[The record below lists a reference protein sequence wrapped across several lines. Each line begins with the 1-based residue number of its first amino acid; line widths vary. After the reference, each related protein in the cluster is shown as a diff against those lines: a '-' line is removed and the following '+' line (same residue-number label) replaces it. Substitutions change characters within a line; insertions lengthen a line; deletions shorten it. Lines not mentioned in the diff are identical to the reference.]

1 MGYSGF
7 PTEEDEENIT
17 NRFAAELLM
26 PAEVFK
32 QSFLEHMKELGIK
45 SGKVKVDDL
54 VRVMVMQMN
63 AFMVPYEAVRRRL
76 VEIGLMQ
83 QSAADFLESKEEE
96 ILHLVELLTQYQN
109 SYLEKGTGRKTI
121 SGIREFIDD
130 EDDAEL
136 YEQYF
141 PELYEEMREYLEIK
155 GSQKQIEKLA
165 IPKGQTIYTYRRAGM
180 SLGDV
185 HMILMAFFM
194 RLPIIL
200 SEDGDIEF
208 LRSVAKR
215 KISSDSYDL
224 EIYNVMD
231 LIMMIAQKEDTTF
244 SKKELKKVV
253 LNVKERANLAEVNE
267 AWDKSHSNV

>member
-1 MGYSGF
+1 MSKKEAIVDTCFFNKLSNNGK
-7 PTEEDEENIT
+7 NIEA
-17 NRFAAELLM
+17 FKKVLVDLEYKPVVHPYIAE
-26 PAEVFK
+26 
-32 QSFLEHMKELGIK
+32 KELDVFPQFNKLI
-45 SGKVKVDDL
+45 
-54 VRVMVMQMN
+54 
-63 AFMVPYEAVRRRL
+63 
-76 VEIGLMQ
+76 
-83 QSAADFLESKEEE
+83 EEGF
-96 ILHLVELLTQYQN
+96 I
-109 SYLEKGTGRKTI
+109 RKAEY
-121 SGIREFIDD
+121 SEFIED

-155 GSQKQIEKLA
+155 GSKKRIEKLA

-185 HMILMAFFM
+185 HMILMASFM

-215 KISSDSYDL
+215 KISSNSYNLD
-224 EIYNVMD
+224 IYNVVD

-244 SKKELKKVV
+244 SKKELEKVV
-253 LNVKERANLAEVNE
+253 LEVKERARLSEVKQAWNE
-267 AWDKSHSNV
+267 THSNA

>member
-1 MGYSGF
+1 MSKKEAIVDTCFFNKLSNNGK
-7 PTEEDEENIT
+7 NIEA
-17 NRFAAELLM
+17 FKKVLVDLEYKPVVHPYIAE
-26 PAEVFK
+26 
-32 QSFLEHMKELGIK
+32 KELDVFPQFNKLI
-45 SGKVKVDDL
+45 
-54 VRVMVMQMN
+54 
-63 AFMVPYEAVRRRL
+63 
-76 VEIGLMQ
+76 
-83 QSAADFLESKEEE
+83 EEGF
-96 ILHLVELLTQYQN
+96 I
-109 SYLEKGTGRKTI
+109 RKAEY
-121 SGIREFIDD
+121 SEFIED

-155 GSQKQIEKLA
+155 GSKKRIEKLA
-165 IPKGQTIYTYRRAGM
+165 IPKGQMIYTYRRAGM

-215 KISSDSYDL
+215 KISSNSYNLD
-224 EIYNVMD
+224 IYNVVD

-244 SKKELKKVV
+244 SKKELEKVV
-253 LNVKERANLAEVNE
+253 LEVKERVRLSEVKQAWNE
-267 AWDKSHSNV
+267 THSNA

>member
-1 MGYSGF
+1 MSKKEAIVDTCFFNKLSNNGK
-7 PTEEDEENIT
+7 NIEA
-17 NRFAAELLM
+17 FKKVLVDLEYKPVVHPYIAE
-26 PAEVFK
+26 
-32 QSFLEHMKELGIK
+32 KELDVFPHFNKLI
-45 SGKVKVDDL
+45 
-54 VRVMVMQMN
+54 
-63 AFMVPYEAVRRRL
+63 
-76 VEIGLMQ
+76 
-83 QSAADFLESKEEE
+83 EEGF
-96 ILHLVELLTQYQN
+96 I
-109 SYLEKGTGRKTI
+109 RKAEY
-121 SGIREFIDD
+121 SEFIED

-155 GSQKQIEKLA
+155 GEKKRIEKLA

-185 HMILMAFFM
+185 HMTLMAFFM

-215 KISSDSYDL
+215 KISSNSYNLD
-224 EIYNVMD
+224 IYNVMD

-244 SKKELKKVV
+244 SKKELEKVV
-253 LNVKERANLAEVNE
+253 LEVKERARLSEVKQAWNE
-267 AWDKSHSNV
+267 THSNA

>member
-1 MGYSGF
+1 MSKKEAIVDTCFFNKLSNDGK
-7 PTEEDEENIT
+7 NIEA
-17 NRFAAELLM
+17 FKKVLVDLDYKPVVHPYIAE
-26 PAEVFK
+26 
-32 QSFLEHMKELGIK
+32 KELDVFPHFNK
-45 SGKVKVDDL
+45 
-54 VRVMVMQMN
+54 
-63 AFMVPYEAVRRRL
+63 L
-76 VEIGLMQ
+76 VEEG
-83 QSAADFLESKEEE
+83 F
-96 ILHLVELLTQYQN
+96 
-109 SYLEKGTGRKTI
+109 
-121 SGIREFIDD
+121 IREAEYSEFIED

-155 GSQKQIEKLA
+155 GSKKQIEKLV

-215 KISSDSYDL
+215 KISSDSYNLD
-224 EIYNVMD
+224 IYNVMD
-231 LIMMIAQKEDTTF
+231 LIMMIAKKEDTTF
-244 SKKELKKVV
+244 SKKELAKVV
-253 LNVKERANLAEVNE
+253 LEVKERARLSEVKQAWNE
-267 AWDKSHSNV
+267 THSNA

>member
-1 MGYSGF
+1 MSKKEVLVDTCFFNKLSNNGK
-7 PTEEDEENIT
+7 NIET
-17 NRFAAELLM
+17 FKKVLVDLDYKPVVHPYIAE
-26 PAEVFK
+26 
-32 QSFLEHMKELGIK
+32 KELD
-45 SGKVKVDDL
+45 V
-54 VRVMVMQMN
+54 
-63 AFMVPYEAVRRRL
+63 FPYFTKL
-76 VEIGLMQ
+76 
-83 QSAADFLESKEEE
+83 LEEGF
-96 ILHLVELLTQYQN
+96 I
-109 SYLEKGTGRKTI
+109 RKAEY
-121 SGIREFIDD
+121 SEFIED

-141 PELYEEMREYLEIK
+141 SQLYEEMREYLEIK
-155 GSQKQIEKLA
+155 ESKKQIEKFV

-215 KISSDSYDL
+215 KISSDSYNLD
-224 EIYNVMD
+224 IYNVID

-244 SKKELKKVV
+244 TKKELEKVM
-253 LNVKERANLAEVNE
+253 LEVKERARLSEVKQ
-267 AWDKSHSNV
+267 AWRESHSNV

>member
-1 MGYSGF
+1 MSKKEAIVDTCFFNKLSNNGK
-7 PTEEDEENIT
+7 NIEA
-17 NRFAAELLM
+17 FKKVLVDLEYKPVVHPYIAE
-26 PAEVFK
+26 
-32 QSFLEHMKELGIK
+32 KELDVFPQFNKLI
-45 SGKVKVDDL
+45 
-54 VRVMVMQMN
+54 
-63 AFMVPYEAVRRRL
+63 
-76 VEIGLMQ
+76 
-83 QSAADFLESKEEE
+83 EEGF
-96 ILHLVELLTQYQN
+96 I
-109 SYLEKGTGRKTI
+109 RKAEY
-121 SGIREFIDD
+121 SEFIED

-155 GSQKQIEKLA
+155 GSKKRIEKLA

-215 KISSDSYDL
+215 KISSNSYNLD
-224 EIYNVMD
+224 IYNVVD

-244 SKKELKKVV
+244 SKKELEKVV
-253 LNVKERANLAEVNE
+253 LEAKERARLSEVKQAWNE
-267 AWDKSHSNV
+267 THSNA

>member
-1 MGYSGF
+1 MSKKEAIVDTCFFNKLSNDGK
-7 PTEEDEENIT
+7 NIEA
-17 NRFAAELLM
+17 FKKVLVDLDYKPVVHPYIAE
-26 PAEVFK
+26 
-32 QSFLEHMKELGIK
+32 KELDVFPHFNK
-45 SGKVKVDDL
+45 
-54 VRVMVMQMN
+54 
-63 AFMVPYEAVRRRL
+63 L
-76 VEIGLMQ
+76 VEEGFI
-83 QSAADFLESKEEE
+83 
-96 ILHLVELLTQYQN
+96 
-109 SYLEKGTGRKTI
+109 RKAEY
-121 SGIREFIDD
+121 SEFIED

-155 GSQKQIEKLA
+155 GSKKQIEKLA

-215 KISSDSYDL
+215 KISSDSYNLD
-224 EIYNVMD
+224 IYNVMD

-244 SKKELKKVV
+244 SKKELEKVV
-253 LNVKERANLAEVNE
+253 LEVKERAKLSEVKQAWNE
-267 AWDKSHSNV
+267 TYSNA

>member
-1 MGYSGF
+1 MNKKEAIVDTCFFNKLSNNGK
-7 PTEEDEENIT
+7 NIEA
-17 NRFAAELLM
+17 FKKVLVDLEYKPVVHPYIAE
-26 PAEVFK
+26 
-32 QSFLEHMKELGIK
+32 KELDVFPQFNKLI
-45 SGKVKVDDL
+45 
-54 VRVMVMQMN
+54 
-63 AFMVPYEAVRRRL
+63 
-76 VEIGLMQ
+76 
-83 QSAADFLESKEEE
+83 EEGF
-96 ILHLVELLTQYQN
+96 I
-109 SYLEKGTGRKTI
+109 RKAEY
-121 SGIREFIDD
+121 SEFIED

-155 GSQKQIEKLA
+155 GSKKRIEKLA

-215 KISSDSYDL
+215 KISSNSYNLD
-224 EIYNVMD
+224 IYNVVD

-244 SKKELKKVV
+244 SKKELEKVV
-253 LNVKERANLAEVNE
+253 LEVKERVRLSEVKQAWNE
-267 AWDKSHSNV
+267 THSNA

>member
-1 MGYSGF
+1 MSKKEAIVDTCFFNKLSNDGK
-7 PTEEDEENIT
+7 NIEA
-17 NRFAAELLM
+17 FKKVLVDLDYKPVVHPYIAE
-26 PAEVFK
+26 
-32 QSFLEHMKELGIK
+32 KELDVFPHFNK
-45 SGKVKVDDL
+45 
-54 VRVMVMQMN
+54 
-63 AFMVPYEAVRRRL
+63 L
-76 VEIGLMQ
+76 VEEGFI
-83 QSAADFLESKEEE
+83 
-96 ILHLVELLTQYQN
+96 
-109 SYLEKGTGRKTI
+109 RKAEY
-121 SGIREFIDD
+121 SEFIED

-155 GSQKQIEKLA
+155 GAKKQIEKLA

-215 KISSDSYDL
+215 KISSDSYNLD
-224 EIYNVMD
+224 IYNVMD
-231 LIMMIAQKEDTTF
+231 LIMMLAQKEDTTF
-244 SKKELKKVV
+244 SKKELEKVV
-253 LNVKERANLAEVNE
+253 LEVKERARLSEVKQAWNE
-267 AWDKSHSNV
+267 THSNA

>member
-1 MGYSGF
+1 MSKKEAIVDTCFFNKLSNNGK
-7 PTEEDEENIT
+7 NIEA
-17 NRFAAELLM
+17 FKKVLVDLEYKPVVHPYIAE
-26 PAEVFK
+26 
-32 QSFLEHMKELGIK
+32 KELDVFPQFNKLI
-45 SGKVKVDDL
+45 
-54 VRVMVMQMN
+54 
-63 AFMVPYEAVRRRL
+63 
-76 VEIGLMQ
+76 
-83 QSAADFLESKEEE
+83 EEGF
-96 ILHLVELLTQYQN
+96 I
-109 SYLEKGTGRKTI
+109 RKAEY
-121 SGIREFIDD
+121 SEFIED

-155 GSQKQIEKLA
+155 GSKKRIEKLA

-215 KISSDSYDL
+215 KISSNSYNLD
-224 EIYNVMD
+224 IYNVMD

-244 SKKELKKVV
+244 SKKELEKVV
-253 LNVKERANLAEVNE
+253 LEVKERVRLSEVKQAWNE
-267 AWDKSHSNV
+267 THSNA

>member
-1 MGYSGF
+1 MLSNNGK
-7 PTEEDEENIT
+7 NIEA
-17 NRFAAELLM
+17 FKKVLVDLEYEPVVHPYIAE
-26 PAEVFK
+26 
-32 QSFLEHMKELGIK
+32 KELDVFPQFNKLI
-45 SGKVKVDDL
+45 
-54 VRVMVMQMN
+54 
-63 AFMVPYEAVRRRL
+63 
-76 VEIGLMQ
+76 
-83 QSAADFLESKEEE
+83 EEGF
-96 ILHLVELLTQYQN
+96 I
-109 SYLEKGTGRKTI
+109 RKAEY
-121 SGIREFIDD
+121 SEFIED

-155 GSQKQIEKLA
+155 GSKKRIEKLA

-215 KISSDSYDL
+215 KISSNSYNLD
-224 EIYNVMD
+224 IYNVVD

-244 SKKELKKVV
+244 SKKELEKVV
-253 LNVKERANLAEVNE
+253 LEVKERVRLSEVKQAWNE
-267 AWDKSHSNV
+267 PHSTA

>member
-1 MGYSGF
+1 MSKKEAIVDTCFFNKLSNNGK
-7 PTEEDEENIT
+7 NIEA
-17 NRFAAELLM
+17 FKKVLVDLEYKPVVHPYIAE
-26 PAEVFK
+26 
-32 QSFLEHMKELGIK
+32 KELDVFPQFNKLI
-45 SGKVKVDDL
+45 
-54 VRVMVMQMN
+54 
-63 AFMVPYEAVRRRL
+63 
-76 VEIGLMQ
+76 
-83 QSAADFLESKEEE
+83 EEGF
-96 ILHLVELLTQYQN
+96 I
-109 SYLEKGTGRKTI
+109 RKAEY
-121 SGIREFIDD
+121 SEFIED

-155 GSQKQIEKLA
+155 GSKKRIEKLA

-215 KISSDSYDL
+215 KISSNSYNLD
-224 EIYNVMD
+224 IYNVVD

-244 SKKELKKVV
+244 SKKELEKVV
-253 LNVKERANLAEVNE
+253 LEVKERVRLSEVKQAWNE
-267 AWDKSHSNV
+267 THSKA

>member
-1 MGYSGF
+1 MSKKEAIVDTCFFNKLSNDGK
-7 PTEEDEENIT
+7 NIEA
-17 NRFAAELLM
+17 FKKVLVDLDYKPVVHPYIAE
-26 PAEVFK
+26 
-32 QSFLEHMKELGIK
+32 KELDVFPHFNK
-45 SGKVKVDDL
+45 
-54 VRVMVMQMN
+54 
-63 AFMVPYEAVRRRL
+63 L
-76 VEIGLMQ
+76 VE
-83 QSAADFLESKEEE
+83 E
-96 ILHLVELLTQYQN
+96 
-109 SYLEKGTGRKTI
+109 
-121 SGIREFIDD
+121 EFIRKAEYSEFIED

-155 GSQKQIEKLA
+155 GSKKQIEKLV

-215 KISSDSYDL
+215 KISSDSYNLD
-224 EIYNVMD
+224 IYNVMD
-231 LIMMIAQKEDTTF
+231 LIMMIAKKEDTTF
-244 SKKELKKVV
+244 SKKELEKVV
-253 LNVKERANLAEVNE
+253 LEVKERARLSEVKQVWNE
-267 AWDKSHSNV
+267 THSNA

>member
-1 MGYSGF
+1 MSKKEAIVDTCFFNKLSNNGK
-7 PTEEDEENIT
+7 NIEA
-17 NRFAAELLM
+17 FKKVLVDLEYKPVVHPYIAE
-26 PAEVFK
+26 
-32 QSFLEHMKELGIK
+32 KELDVFPQFNKLI
-45 SGKVKVDDL
+45 
-54 VRVMVMQMN
+54 
-63 AFMVPYEAVRRRL
+63 
-76 VEIGLMQ
+76 
-83 QSAADFLESKEEE
+83 EEGF
-96 ILHLVELLTQYQN
+96 I
-109 SYLEKGTGRKTI
+109 RKAEY
-121 SGIREFIDD
+121 SEFIED

-155 GSQKQIEKLA
+155 GSKKRIEKLA

-215 KISSDSYDL
+215 KISSKSYNLD
-224 EIYNVMD
+224 IYNVVD

-244 SKKELKKVV
+244 SKKELEKVV
-253 LNVKERANLAEVNE
+253 LEVKERARLSEVKQAWNE
-267 AWDKSHSNV
+267 THSNA

>member
-1 MGYSGF
+1 MSKKEAIVDTCFFNKLSNDGK
-7 PTEEDEENIT
+7 NIEA
-17 NRFAAELLM
+17 FKKVLVDLDYKPVVHPYIAE
-26 PAEVFK
+26 
-32 QSFLEHMKELGIK
+32 KELDVFPHFNK
-45 SGKVKVDDL
+45 
-54 VRVMVMQMN
+54 
-63 AFMVPYEAVRRRL
+63 L
-76 VEIGLMQ
+76 VEEGFI
-83 QSAADFLESKEEE
+83 
-96 ILHLVELLTQYQN
+96 
-109 SYLEKGTGRKTI
+109 RKAEY
-121 SGIREFIDD
+121 SEFIED

-155 GSQKQIEKLA
+155 GSKKQIEKLV

-215 KISSDSYDL
+215 KISSASYNLD
-224 EIYNVMD
+224 IYNVMD
-231 LIMMIAQKEDTTF
+231 LIMMIAKKEDTTF
-244 SKKELKKVV
+244 SKKELEKVV
-253 LNVKERANLAEVNE
+253 LEVKERARLSEVKQVWNE
-267 AWDKSHSNV
+267 THSNA

>member
-1 MGYSGF
+1 MSKKEAIVDTCFFNKLSNNGKNFES
-7 PTEEDEENIT
+7 
-17 NRFAAELLM
+17 
-26 PAEVFK
+26 FK
-32 QSFLEHMKELGIK
+32 NVLVDLEYKPVVHPYIAVKELDVFPQFNKLI
-45 SGKVKVDDL
+45 
-54 VRVMVMQMN
+54 
-63 AFMVPYEAVRRRL
+63 
-76 VEIGLMQ
+76 
-83 QSAADFLESKEEE
+83 EEGF
-96 ILHLVELLTQYQN
+96 I
-109 SYLEKGTGRKTI
+109 RKAEY
-121 SGIREFIDD
+121 SEFIED

-155 GSQKQIEKLA
+155 GSKKRIEKLA

-185 HMILMAFFM
+185 HMILMASFM

-215 KISSDSYDL
+215 KISSNSYNLD
-224 EIYNVMD
+224 IYNVVD

-244 SKKELKKVV
+244 SKKELEKVV
-253 LNVKERANLAEVNE
+253 LEVKERARLSEVKQAWNE
-267 AWDKSHSNV
+267 THSNA